1 MSLNNVDTQVK
12 KVIINCLNE
21 IGIVINLT
29 LLENDDV
36 NLDDYQLD
44 SLTFISFLVDIEE
57 RLNIV
62 IPDDYLDYNILQS
75 LTGFIN
81 LISQLVE
88 DSQTNLPT
96 GSSD

>member
-36 NLDDYQLD
+36 NLVDYQLD
-44 SLTFISFLVDIEE
+44 SLTFISFLVDIEV
-57 RLNIV
+57 R
-62 IPDDYLDYNILQS
+62 
-75 LTGFIN
+75 
-81 LISQLVE
+81 
-88 DSQTNLPT
+88 
-96 GSSD
+96 

>member
-36 NLDDYQLD
+36 NLVDYQLD
-44 SLTFISFLVDIEE
+44 SLTFISFLVDI
-57 RLNIV
+57 
-62 IPDDYLDYNILQS
+62 
-75 LTGFIN
+75 
-81 LISQLVE
+81 
-88 DSQTNLPT
+88 
-96 GSSD
+96 